1 MNLNTNGLYWLSPL
15 ALAVTLAACGGNG
28 GSSFVPGNNNGGNQD
43 SPLLVMHNG
52 GGSVGQIDQ
61 LDSGLQVQSTFNADA
76 NEGIVLDLL
85 GNVHAADDTA
95 VPSSVQTLHKLLDR
109 QDGASP
115 VATLDRSH
123 TATGSANLK
132 GVAIAHQAGLIMA
145 ANVNGNTIEVYGTTA
160 GQGATPL
167 ASTALAGNAWD
178 LAYDEAADRVF
189 LAMTDGTVLVADD
202 YVANGFSVG
211 GARVITPDSAGMTS
225 NIHGIGYDADSD
237 TLVITD
243 VGDAAI
249 ADDGRLYVIENASTA
264 NGTVTP
270 ARTVN
275 GPATMLGNPVDL
287 VLDGGTAYIAEKSN
301 DAILVYRGVFSGPSG
316 DVAPDKTVDSI
327 KPESLA
333 LLIDSPVQPDLSD
346 LEDTSVTIN
355 GVMVTRNPDPDNA
368 DPDVL
373 VYNTD
378 LTTQTRDFSVGQPVE
393 SISVNQT
400 GDAYATYDSGI
411 AVLNRVGVSRD
422 GESFNVSRDRLISGA
437 NTGLTAPKGFDI
449 ADELGWVLVTENSAP
464 GSVRVFGAQ
473 ADGNVAPIF
482 SIDLAVQP
490 WDLDY
495 DPEGDRLYVALT
507 DGTVAVYDDLST
519 DRGAGGADRTI
530 VPGEGGT
537 AFAAPTNLHGIVH
550 VADGDKLIVSDVGSG
565 ANPTDGKLYVLDNA
579 SSADG
584 ITNVAVR
591 IDDEDNGAAGNTMLG
606 NPVDIAFDGANLY
619 VAEKSQGM
627 VLRFDNILSSAG
639 GDVSPDESI
648 AQAAPESVVLIADYL
663 GRAPE

>member
-1 MNLNTNGLYWLSPL
+1 MNVNTNGLYWLSPL

-28 GSSFVPGNNNGGNQD
+28 GSSFIPGNNNGGNQD

-52 GGSVGQIDQ
+52 GGSVGRIDQ
-61 LDSGLQVQSTFNADA
+61 LDSDLQVQSTFNADA

-85 GNVHAADDTA
+85 GNVHAANDTA

-109 QDGASP
+109 QDGAGP
-115 VATLDRSH
+115 VATLDRSF
-123 TATGSANLK
+123 TAMGSSNLK
-132 GVAIAHQAGLIMA
+132 GVAIAHRAGLIMA
-145 ANVNGNTIEVYGTTA
+145 ANVNGNSIEIYGTTA
-160 GQGATPL
+160 GAGATPL
-167 ASTALAGNAWD
+167 ASTVLAGNAWD

-202 YVANGFSVG
+202 YVANNFSVA

-225 NIHGIGYDADSD
+225 NIHGIGYHADSD

-249 ADDGRLYVIENASTA
+249 ADDGRLYVIDNASTA

-275 GPATMLGNPVDL
+275 GPATLLGNPVDL
-287 VLDGGTAYIAEKSN
+287 VLDGSTAYIAEKSN

-316 DVAPDKTVDSI
+316 DVAPDKTVDST

-333 LLIDSPVQPDLSD
+333 VIKDSPVQPDLSD
-346 LEDTSVTIN
+346 LEDSSVAIN
-355 GVMVTRNPDPDNA
+355 GVMVTRNPGAVDGS
-368 DPDVL
+368 PDVL
-373 VYNTD
+373 VYDTD
-378 LTTQTRDFSVGQPVE
+378 LSAATRDFTSDQLIE

-400 GDAYATYDSGI
+400 GDAYITYDGGI
-411 AVLNRVGVSRD
+411 GVLNRVGVDRD
-422 GESFNVSRDRLISGA
+422 GESFNVSRDRLIAGA
-437 NTGLTAPKGFDI
+437 NTGLVSPKGFDI
-449 ADELGWVLVTENSAP
+449 ADQLGWVLVAENNAP

-473 ADGNVAPIF
+473 VDGNVAPIF
-482 SIDLAVQP
+482 NVALTAQP

-495 DPEGDRLYVALT
+495 DPAGDRLYVALT
-507 DGTVAVYDDLST
+507 DGTVAVFDDLST
-519 DRGAGGADRTI
+519 DRGVGGADRIIT
-530 VPGEGGT
+530 PAEGGT

-565 ANPTDGKLYVLDNA
+565 ANGTDGKLYVLNNA
-579 SSADG
+579 ASADG

-591 IDDEDNGAAGNTMLG
+591 IDDGDNSAPGNTQLG

-619 VAEKSQGM
+619 VAEKSQGQ
-627 VLRFDNILSSAG
+627 VLRFDNVLSSPG
-639 GDVSPDESI
+639 GDITPDASI

-663 GRAPE
+663 GRAPQ